1 MNNLEKTQS
10 IHYGCEPLAGCV
22 YSHAAIS
29 AHGAQLLEE
38 AGERPHVIELT
49 TRAEGGHEHRIYYA
63 LDLHQA
69 AAKAAELLVRMR
81 QQRVRVRLAAIRPA
95 SEPETEAF
103 FAELGKYDGHAKGE
117 TSRCRR

>member
-1 MNNLEKTQS
+1 MNNSELKQVCG
-10 IHYGCEPLAGCV
+10 YACEPLAGCV
-22 YSHAAIS
+22 YSHAAVS
-29 AHGAQLLEE
+29 GEDARLLQDAGAM
-38 AGERPHVIELT
+38 PHVIELT
-49 TRAEGGHEHRIYYA
+49 ARAEGIHEHRIYYA

-81 QQRVRVRLAAIRPA
+81 QQHARVRLAAIRPA
-95 SEPETEAF
+95 SESETEAF